1 MHQVP
6 GPAA

>member
-6 GPAA
+6 SIT

>member
-6 GPAA
+6 TS